1 MTTLEKS
8 GYTRDRIDETSEL
21 VQLALDKAKASG
33 ASAAEASA
41 QVAHGLSVAVRQ
53 GEIETVEHN
62 EDNSIGVTV
71 YYGNKLGSASTTDLD
86 QAAVIK
92 AVEAACAIA
101 QHTAEDSCFGLA
113 DVDLLASEIPDLDL
127 YEPNSVTIEQAIDS
141 AKACEQIALDSDSK
155 ITNSEGAS
163 LSMLEGLDVYGNTDG
178 FLHGLLRS
186 RYSKSCSV
194 IAQDASGM
202 QRDYWYDTRRH
213 FSDLETD
220 DSIGQK
226 TAYRTLRRLGA
237 TKLPTRQ
244 APVIFEAPVASSLV
258 SHFLSAISGGN
269 LYRESSFLLD
279 HLGKMV
285 FPEHLSIEE
294 LPHMLRAMASS
305 PYDNEGVA
313 TNERALVKAGVLQG
327 YLLSSYTACKLGMQT
342 TGNAGGSH
350 NVVVSHG
357 ESDLAS
363 LLRSMDTG
371 LLVTELI
378 GYGINSV
385 TGDYSRGAAGF
396 WVERGEIQYPV
407 DEITIAG
414 NLKTMYQ
421 DIVSIGN
428 DVDTRGTI
436 RCGSVM
442 VGNMTIAGN

>member
-1 MTTLEKS
+1 MKTVTKS
-8 GYTRDRIDETSEL
+8 GFIHDRIDETSAL
-21 VQLALDKAKASG
+21 VQLALDKARASG
-33 ASAAEASA
+33 ASAAEASV

-71 YYGNKLGSASTTDLD
+71 YYGDKLGSASTTDLD
-86 QAAVIK
+86 QAAVIR

-113 DVDLLASEIPDLDL
+113 DADLLAREIPDLDL

-141 AKACEQIALDSDSK
+141 AKACEQIALDSDSR

-163 LSMLEGLDVYGNTDG
+163 LSMQEGLDVYGNTDG

-237 TKLPTRQ
+237 TKLSTRQ

-269 LYRESSFLLD
+269 LYRQSSFLLD
-279 HLGKMV
+279 HLGKAV
-285 FPEHLSIEE
+285 FPEHVSIEE
-294 LPHMLRAMASS
+294 LPHMPRALASS

-313 TNERALVKAGVLQG
+313 TNKRALVQDGVLQG

-342 TGNAGGSH
+342 TGNAGGAH
-350 NVVVSHG
+350 NVAMTHG
-357 ESDLAS
+357 KSDLTR
-363 LLRSMDTG
+363 LLKNMDTG

-385 TGDYSRGAAGF
+385 TGDYSRGVAGF

-436 RCGSVM
+436 RCGSVLL
-442 VGNMTIAGN
+442 GNMTIAGN

>member
-1 MTTLEKS
+1 MKTLVKS
-8 GYTRDRIDETSEL
+8 GFTRDRIDATSAL

-41 QVAHGLSVAVRQ
+41 LVAHGLSVAVRQ

-62 EDNSIGVTV
+62 EDNSISVTV
-71 YYGNKLGSASTTDLD
+71 YYGDKLGSASTTDLE

-113 DVDLLASEIPDLDL
+113 DTGLLASEIPDLDL
-127 YEPNSVTIEQAIDS
+127 YEPNSITIEQAIDS
-141 AKACEQIALDSDSK
+141 AKACEQIALDSDSR

-163 LSMLEGLDVYGNTDG
+163 LSMQEGLDVYGNTNG

-213 FSDLETD
+213 FSDLESD
-220 DSIGQK
+220 ASIGQK
-226 TAYRTLRRLGA
+226 TAHRTLRRLGA
-237 TKLPTRQ
+237 TKLSTRQ

-269 LYRESSFLLD
+269 LYRQSSFLLD
-279 HLGKMV
+279 HLGKAV
-285 FPEHLSIEE
+285 FPEYLSIEE
-294 LPHMLRAMASS
+294 LPHIPRALASS
-305 PYDNEGVA
+305 PYDNEGVV
-313 TNERALVKAGVLQG
+313 TNERTLVQAGVLQG
-327 YLLSSYTACKLGMQT
+327 YLLSSYTARKLGMQT
-342 TGNAGGSH
+342 TGNAGGPH
-350 NVVVSHG
+350 NVIMSHG
-357 ESDLAS
+357 ESDLAG

-414 NLKTMYQ
+414 NLRTIYQ
-421 DIVSIGN
+421 DIVSVGN
-428 DVDTRGTI
+428 DIDTRGTI
-436 RCGSVM
+436 RCGSVLI
-442 VGNMTIAGN
+442 GNMTIAGN

>member
-1 MTTLEKS
+1 
-8 GYTRDRIDETSEL
+8 
-21 VQLALDKAKASG
+21 
-33 ASAAEASA
+33 
-41 QVAHGLSVAVRQ
+41 
-53 GEIETVEHN
+53 
-62 EDNSIGVTV
+62 
-71 YYGNKLGSASTTDLD
+71 
-86 QAAVIK
+86 
-92 AVEAACAIA
+92 
-101 QHTAEDSCFGLA
+101 
-113 DVDLLASEIPDLDL
+113 
-127 YEPNSVTIEQAIDS
+127 
-141 AKACEQIALDSDSK
+141 
-155 ITNSEGAS
+155 
-163 LSMLEGLDVYGNTDG
+163 
-178 FLHGLLRS
+178 
-186 RYSKSCSV
+186 
-194 IAQDASGM
+194 M

-237 TKLPTRQ
+237 TKLSTRQ

-269 LYRESSFLLD
+269 LYRQSSFLLD
-279 HLGKMV
+279 HLGKAV

-294 LPHMLRAMASS
+294 LPHMPRAMASS
-305 PYDNEGVA
+305 PYDNEGV
-313 TNERALVKAGVLQG
+313 TTHERALVKAGVLQG

-350 NVVVSHG
+350 NVIVSHG

-436 RCGSVM
+436 RCGSVLL
-442 VGNMTIAGN
+442 GNMTIAGN